1 MMDSTR
7 RRFLKIAGLSVLGLG
22 VKPTIDAVAQ
32 GGQPEFLRGPE
43 ALKGTKW
50 GMVVDQKKCLKAKD
64 GCKTLR
70 RCLPHCSQ
78 CPANGESQARSQ
90 MDLANAF

>member
-1 MMDSTR
+1 MDSTR

-43 ALKGTKW
+43 ALNGKKW

-64 GCKTLR
+64 GCKL
-70 RCLPHCSQ
+70 CVDACHIVHNVPQ
-78 CPANGESQARSQ
+78 IAESQARSQ
-90 MDLANAF
+90 MDLANPF